1 MCKHI
6 AAVLYGVG
14 ARLDHQPE
22 LLFRLR
28 AVDEKDL
35 IASAGTAVSLAS
47 PVPGKGK
54 VLAGEDLADIFNID
68 MAAPEAAPLP
78 AKKLAS
84 KKKPA
89 VKKKPA
95 AKKRK

>member
-6 AAVLYGVG
+6 AAVPYGVG

-35 IASAGTAVSLAS
+35 IASAGAAVSRAA
-47 PVPGKGK
+47 PTPWKGK

-68 MAAPEAAPLP
+68 LAPEAAPLP
-78 AKKLAS
+78 AKKLT
-84 KKKPA
+84 PR
-89 VKKKPA
+89 KKPA
-95 AKKRK
+95 AKKRKSIAH